1 MKLLRLPAT
10 LFGKTALTIAV
21 VLVLFEV
28 FTTLVIAYYLL
39 IPVAQRSANDLAD
52 FVLLSSHVWATL
64 PQEGRAEYQEE
75 LWKNVGLILEPAHGS
90 LPDSRVYLPYVLFF
104 GQTLA
109 ERTHQPVTM
118 GVEQRDGIDWYRV
131 DYVSERN
138 HLRIGFS
145 GQRINIH
152 APLAIFLVLALGT
165 VLTLLTTL
173 VIVRRLT
180 QPLSQLAA
188 AAERIGQGGSP
199 EPLPE
204 DGPSEL
210 LTLVHTFNQ
219 VTRQVKA
226 LLTNRTILLAG
237 IAHDLRSPIARMR
250 LALEMLPPSADPEL
264 VERMRRAVDTMT
276 HMVNQSLEF
285 SRGVVQHPS
294 QEVDVGELIG
304 ELVED
309 ARRNGA
315 DIRWQPCLPCT
326 RLLQPMA
333 LRRILTNLLD
343 NAVRYGEGGT
353 VEITCRGDDDNG
365 LTVNITDRGPGIPED
380 ELEAVFD
387 PFYRVDKSRSSV
399 TGGSGL
405 GLAIAKQLADSN
417 EWSLSIRQHAG
428 GGVVASL
435 AITDRW
441 HAGRTGK
448 NTPRRQV

>member
-1 MKLLRLPAT
+1 MKLLRLPTT

-21 VLVLFEV
+21 VLVLFQV

-39 IPVAQRSANDLAD
+39 IPVARRSANDLAD
-52 FVLLSSHVWATL
+52 FMLLSSRVWVTL
-64 PQEGRAEYQEE
+64 PDQDRAEYQEE
-75 LWKNVGLILEPAHGS
+75 LRKHSGLILVPAHDS
-90 LPDSRVYLPYVLFF
+90 LPGSTVYLPYVLFLEKA
-104 GQTLA
+104 LA
-109 ERTHQPVTM
+109 EHTKQPVQLGTDQRE
-118 GVEQRDGIDWYRV
+118 GVDWYWV
-131 DYVSERN
+131 DFVSEGNR
-138 HLRIGFS
+138 LRVGFS

-152 APLAIFLVLALGT
+152 APLAIVLILVLGT
-165 VLTLLTTL
+165 VLTLITTL

-210 LTLVHTFNQ
+210 VTLVRTFNQ
-219 VTRQVKA
+219 VTQQVKA
-226 LLTNRTILLAG
+226 LLANRTILLAG

-264 VERMRRAVDTMT
+264 VERMLRAVDNMT
-276 HMVNQSLEF
+276 HLVNQSLEF
-285 SRGVVQHPS
+285 SRGVGQYPS
-294 QEVDVGELIG
+294 QKVNVTELIG

-309 ARRNGA
+309 VRRSGA
-315 DIRWQPCLPCT
+315 DIQWQPCPAKVHLLP
-326 RLLQPMA
+326 PMV

-353 VEITCRGDDDNG
+353 IEIACTCEGKRT
-365 LTVNITDRGPGIPED
+365 TVSVADRGPGIPVD
-380 ELEAVFD
+380 ELEAVFE

-417 EWSLSIRQHAG
+417 EWLLTIRPRGG

-435 AITDRW
+435 TIWQT
-441 HAGRTGK
+441 
-448 NTPRRQV
+448 

>member
-1 MKLLRLPAT
+1 
-10 LFGKTALTIAV
+10 
-21 VLVLFEV
+21 
-28 FTTLVIAYYLL
+28 
-39 IPVAQRSANDLAD
+39 
-52 FVLLSSHVWATL
+52 
-64 PQEGRAEYQEE
+64 
-75 LWKNVGLILEPAHGS
+75 
-90 LPDSRVYLPYVLFF
+90 
-104 GQTLA
+104 
-109 ERTHQPVTM
+109 
-118 GVEQRDGIDWYRV
+118 
-131 DYVSERN
+131 
-138 HLRIGFS
+138 
-145 GQRINIH
+145 
-152 APLAIFLVLALGT
+152 
-165 VLTLLTTL
+165 
-173 VIVRRLT
+173 
-180 QPLSQLAA
+180 
-188 AAERIGQGGSP
+188 
-199 EPLPE
+199 
-204 DGPSEL
+204 
-210 LTLVHTFNQ
+210 
-219 VTRQVKA
+219 
-226 LLTNRTILLAG
+226 
-237 IAHDLRSPIARMR
+237 
-250 LALEMLPPSADPEL
+250 
-264 VERMRRAVDTMT
+264 
-276 HMVNQSLEF
+276 MVNQSLEF

-365 LTVNITDRGPGIPED
+365 LTVSITDRGPGIPED

-417 EWSLSIRQHAG
+417 EWSLSIRQHAR

>member
-1 MKLLRLPAT
+1 MKLLRLPST

-21 VLVLFEV
+21 VLVLFQV

-39 IPVAQRSANDLAD
+39 IPVARRSANDLAD
-52 FVLLSSHVWATL
+52 FMLLSSRVWATL
-64 PQEGRAEYQEE
+64 PDQGRAEYQEE
-75 LWKNVGLILEPAHGS
+75 LRKHSGLILVPAHDS
-90 LPDSRVYLPYVLFF
+90 LPGSTVYLPYVLFL
-104 GQTLA
+104 GKALA
-109 ERTHQPVTM
+109 EHTKQPVQLGTDQRN
-118 GVEQRDGIDWYRV
+118 GVDWYWV
-131 DYVSERN
+131 DFVSGSNR
-138 HLRIGFS
+138 LRIGFS

-152 APLAIFLVLALGT
+152 APLAIVLILVLGT
-165 VLTLLTTL
+165 VLTLITTL

-188 AAERIGQGGSP
+188 AAERIGRGGSP

-210 LTLVHTFNQ
+210 VTLVRTFNQ
-219 VTRQVKA
+219 VTQQVKA
-226 LLTNRTILLAG
+226 LLANRIILLAG

-264 VERMRRAVDTMT
+264 VERMLRAVDNMT
-276 HMVNQSLEF
+276 HLVNQSLEF
-285 SRGVVQHPS
+285 SRGVGQNPS

-309 ARRNGA
+309 ARRSGA
-315 DIRWQPCLPCT
+315 DIQWQSFRTRVHLLP
-326 RLLQPMA
+326 PMA

-343 NAVRYGEGGT
+343 NAVRYGENGT
-353 VEITCRGDDDNG
+353 IEIACTCEGRRT
-365 LTVNITDRGPGIPED
+365 TVSVADRGPGIPAD
-380 ELEAVFD
+380 ELEAVFE

-417 EWSLSIRQHAG
+417 DWLLSIRPRRG

-435 AITDRW
+435 TIWQT
-441 HAGRTGK
+441 
-448 NTPRRQV
+448 

>member
-1 MKLLRLPAT
+1 MKLLRLPTT

-21 VLVLFEV
+21 VLVLFQV

-39 IPVAQRSANDLAD
+39 IPVARRSANDLAD
-52 FVLLSSHVWATL
+52 FILLSSRVWATL
-64 PQEGRAEYQEE
+64 PDKDRAEYQEE
-75 LWKNVGLILEPAHGS
+75 LRKHSGLILVPAHDS
-90 LPDSRVYLPYVLFF
+90 LPGSTVYLPYVLFL
-104 GQTLA
+104 GKALA
-109 ERTHQPVTM
+109 EHTKQPVQLGADQRE
-118 GVEQRDGIDWYRV
+118 GVDWYWVDFVSGSNRLRV
-131 DYVSERN
+131 
-138 HLRIGFS
+138 GFS

-152 APLAIFLVLALGT
+152 APLAIVLILVLGT
-165 VLTLLTTL
+165 VLTLVTTL

-188 AAERIGQGGSP
+188 SAERIGRGGSP

-210 LTLVHTFNQ
+210 VTLVRTFNQ
-219 VTRQVKA
+219 VTQQVKA
-226 LLTNRTILLAG
+226 LLANRIILLAG

-264 VERMRRAVDTMT
+264 VERMLRAVDNMT
-276 HMVNQSLEF
+276 HLVNQSLEF
-285 SRGVVQHPS
+285 SRGVGQNPS

-309 ARRNGA
+309 ARRSGA
-315 DIRWQPCLPCT
+315 DIQWQSCRSRVHLLP
-326 RLLQPMA
+326 PMA

-353 VEITCRGDDDNG
+353 IEIACTCEGRRT
-365 LTVNITDRGPGIPED
+365 TVSIADRGPGIPVD
-380 ELEAVFD
+380 ELEAVFE
-387 PFYRVDKSRSSV
+387 PFYRVEKSRSSV

-417 EWSLSIRQHAG
+417 DWLLSIRPRRA

-435 AITDRW
+435 TIWQT
-441 HAGRTGK
+441 
-448 NTPRRQV
+448 

>member
-21 VLVLFEV
+21 VLVLFQI

-39 IPVAQRSANDLAD
+39 IPVARRSANDLAD
-52 FVLLSSHVWATL
+52 FMLLSSRVWVTL
-64 PQEGRAEYQEE
+64 PDQDRAGYQEE
-75 LWKNVGLILEPAHGS
+75 LRKHSGLILLPAHDS
-90 LPDSRVYLPYVLFF
+90 LPGSTVYLPYVLFL
-104 GQTLA
+104 GKALA
-109 ERTHQPVTM
+109 EHTKLPVQLGADRID
-118 GVEQRDGIDWYRV
+118 GVDWYWV
-131 DYVSERN
+131 DFVSDGNR
-138 HLRIGFS
+138 LRAGFS

-152 APLAIFLVLALGT
+152 APPAIVLILVLGT
-165 VLTLLTTL
+165 VLTLVTTL

-188 AAERIGQGGSP
+188 AAERIGRGGSP

-210 LTLVHTFNQ
+210 VTLVRTFNQ
-219 VTRQVKA
+219 VTQQVKA
-226 LLTNRTILLAG
+226 LLANRIILLAG

-250 LALEMLPPSADPEL
+250 LALEMLAPSAEPEL
-264 VERMRRAVDTMT
+264 VERMLRAVDNMA
-276 HMVNQSLEF
+276 HLVNQSLEF
-285 SRGVVQHPS
+285 SRGVGQNPS
-294 QEVDVGELIG
+294 QEVDMGELIG

-309 ARRNGA
+309 ARRSGA
-315 DIRWQPCLPCT
+315 DIQWQSCRTRVHLLP
-326 RLLQPMA
+326 PMA

-353 VEITCRGDDDNG
+353 IEVACTCEGTCT
-365 LTVNITDRGPGIPED
+365 TVSVADRGPGIPVD
-380 ELEAVFD
+380 ELEAVFE

-417 EWSLSIRQHAG
+417 DWLLSIRPRRG

-435 AITDRW
+435 MI
-441 HAGRTGK
+441 
-448 NTPRRQV
+448 RQA

>member
-1 MKLLRLPAT
+1 MKFLRLPAT

-21 VLVLFEV
+21 VLVLFQA

-39 IPVAQRSANDLAD
+39 IPVAYRSANDLTD
-52 FVLLSSHVWATL
+52 FLLLSSRVWATL
-64 PQEGRAEYQEE
+64 PDQERVEYQEN
-75 LWKNVGLILEPAHGS
+75 LRKRSGLILMPAHDS
-90 LPDSRVYLPYVLFF
+90 LAGSRVYLPYVLFL
-104 GQTLA
+104 GGALA
-109 ERTHQPVTM
+109 EHTKQPVKLS
-118 GVEQRDGIDWYRV
+118 VEQREGVDWYWV
-131 DYVSERN
+131 DFVSDGN
-138 HLRIGFS
+138 HLRVGFS

-152 APLAIFLVLALGT
+152 APLAIALILVLGT
-165 VLTLLTTL
+165 VLTLATTL

-188 AAERIGQGGSP
+188 AAERIGQGVSP

-210 LTLVHTFNQ
+210 VTLVRTFNQ
-219 VTRQVKA
+219 VTQQVKA
-226 LLTNRTILLAG
+226 LLANRVILLAG

-250 LALEMLPPSADPEL
+250 LALEMLPPLADQEL
-264 VERMRRAVDTMT
+264 VERMLRALDTMT
-276 HMVNQSLEF
+276 HLVNQSLEF
-285 SRGVVQHPS
+285 SRGVGQSQS
-294 QEVDVGELIG
+294 QEVDVGELIE

-309 ARRNGA
+309 ARRSGA
-315 DIRWQPCLPCT
+315 DIQWQPCRGAHMHLLP
-326 RLLQPMA
+326 PIA

-343 NAVRYGEGGT
+343 NATRYGEGRTIKIACTSEKKRMT
-353 VEITCRGDDDNG
+353 VSIA
-365 LTVNITDRGPGIPED
+365 DRGPGIPVD

-417 EWSLSIRQHAG
+417 EWLLSIRPRAG

-435 AITDRW
+435 TIY
-441 HAGRTGK
+441 
-448 NTPRRQV
+448 

>member
-1 MKLLRLPAT
+1 MKLLRLPTT

-21 VLVLFEV
+21 VLVLFQV

-39 IPVAQRSANDLAD
+39 IPVARRSANDLAD
-52 FVLLSSHVWATL
+52 FMLLSSRVWATL
-64 PQEGRAEYQEE
+64 PDQGRAEYQEE
-75 LWKNVGLILEPAHGS
+75 LRKHSGLILVPVHDS
-90 LPDSRVYLPYVLFF
+90 LPGSTVYLPYVLFL
-104 GQTLA
+104 GKALA
-109 ERTHQPVTM
+109 EHTKQPVQLGTDQRN
-118 GVEQRDGIDWYRV
+118 GVDWYWV
-131 DYVSERN
+131 DFVSGSNR
-138 HLRIGFS
+138 LRIGFS

-152 APLAIFLVLALGT
+152 APLAIVLILVLGT
-165 VLTLLTTL
+165 VLTLITTL

-210 LTLVHTFNQ
+210 VTLVRTFNQ
-219 VTRQVKA
+219 VTQQVKA
-226 LLTNRTILLAG
+226 LLANRIILLAG

-264 VERMRRAVDTMT
+264 VERMLRAVDNMT
-276 HMVNQSLEF
+276 HLVNQSLEF
-285 SRGVVQHPS
+285 SRGVRQNPS

-309 ARRNGA
+309 ARRSGA
-315 DIRWQPCLPCT
+315 DIQWQSCRTRVQLLP
-326 RLLQPMA
+326 PMV

-353 VEITCRGDDDNG
+353 IEIACACEGRRT
-365 LTVNITDRGPGIPED
+365 TVSVADRGPGIPAD
-380 ELEAVFD
+380 ELEAVFE

-417 EWSLSIRQHAG
+417 DWLLSIRPRRG

-435 AITDRW
+435 TIW
-441 HAGRTGK
+441 Q
-448 NTPRRQV
+448 N

>member
-21 VLVLFEV
+21 VLVLFQV

-39 IPVAQRSANDLAD
+39 IPVARRSANDLAD
-52 FVLLSSHVWATL
+52 FMLLSSRVWVTL
-64 PQEGRAEYQEE
+64 PDQERAEYQEE
-75 LWKNVGLILEPAHGS
+75 LRKHSGLILVPAHDRLPGS
-90 LPDSRVYLPYVLFF
+90 TVYLPYVLFL
-104 GQTLA
+104 GKALA
-109 ERTHQPVTM
+109 EHTKQPVQL
-118 GVEQRDGIDWYRV
+118 GADQRDGVDWYWVDFVSDGNRLRV
-131 DYVSERN
+131 
-138 HLRIGFS
+138 GFS

-152 APLAIFLVLALGT
+152 APLAIVLILVLGT
-165 VLTLLTTL
+165 VLTLVTTL

-210 LTLVHTFNQ
+210 VTLVRTFNQ
-219 VTRQVKA
+219 VTQQVKA
-226 LLTNRTILLAG
+226 LLANRIILLAG

-264 VERMRRAVDTMT
+264 VERMLRAVDNMT
-276 HMVNQSLEF
+276 HLVNQSLEF
-285 SRGVVQHPS
+285 SRGVGQNPS

-309 ARRNGA
+309 ARRSGA
-315 DIRWQPCLPCT
+315 DIQWQPCQPCVHLLP
-326 RLLQPMA
+326 PMA

-343 NAVRYGEGGT
+343 NAVRYGEDGT
-353 VEITCRGDDDNG
+353 IEIACTCEGRRS
-365 LTVNITDRGPGIPED
+365 TVSVADRGPGIPVD
-380 ELEAVFD
+380 ELEAVFE

-417 EWSLSIRQHAG
+417 DWLLSIRPRRG

-435 AITDRW
+435 TIWQT
-441 HAGRTGK
+441 
-448 NTPRRQV
+448 

>member
-1 MKLLRLPAT
+1 MKLLRFPAT

-21 VLVLFEV
+21 VLVLFQV

-39 IPVAQRSANDLAD
+39 IPVARRSANDLAD
-52 FVLLSSHVWATL
+52 FMLLSSRVWVTL
-64 PQEGRAEYQEE
+64 PDEDRAEYQEE
-75 LWKNVGLILEPAHGS
+75 LRKHSGLILVPAHDS
-90 LPDSRVYLPYVLFF
+90 LPGSTVYLPYVLFLEKA
-104 GQTLA
+104 LA
-109 ERTHQPVTM
+109 EHTKQPVQLGTDRRE
-118 GVEQRDGIDWYRV
+118 GVDWYWV
-131 DYVSERN
+131 DFVSEGNR
-138 HLRIGFS
+138 LRVGFS

-152 APLAIFLVLALGT
+152 APLAIILILVLGT
-165 VLTLLTTL
+165 VLTLVTTL

-180 QPLSQLAA
+180 RPLSQLAA
-188 AAERIGQGGSP
+188 AAERIGQGVSP

-210 LTLVHTFNQ
+210 VTLVRTFNQ
-219 VTRQVKA
+219 VTQQVKA
-226 LLTNRTILLAG
+226 LLANRVILLAG

-264 VERMRRAVDTMT
+264 VERMLRAVDNMT
-276 HMVNQSLEF
+276 HLVNQSLEF
-285 SRGVVQHPS
+285 SRGVGQNPS
-294 QEVDVGELIG
+294 QKVDVDELIG

-309 ARRNGA
+309 ARRSGA
-315 DIRWQPCLPCT
+315 DIQWQSCRTRVHLLP
-326 RLLQPMA
+326 PMA

-353 VEITCRGDDDNG
+353 IEIACTCEGRRT
-365 LTVNITDRGPGIPED
+365 TVSVADRGPGIPVN
-380 ELEAVFD
+380 ELEAVFE

-417 EWSLSIRQHAG
+417 DWLLSIRPRRD

-435 AITDRW
+435 TIWQT
-441 HAGRTGK
+441 
-448 NTPRRQV
+448 

>member
-52 FVLLSSHVWATL
+52 FVLLSSRVWATL
-64 PQEGRAEYQEE
+64 PQDGRAEYQEE
-75 LWKNVGLILEPAHGS
+75 LWKNVGLILEPAHGN
-90 LPDSRVYLPYVLFF
+90 LPESRVYLPYVLFL

-109 ERTHQPVTM
+109 EHTHQPVTM
-118 GVEQRDGIDWYRV
+118 GVEQRGGGDWYWV

-138 HLRIGFS
+138 HLRVGFS

-210 LTLVHTFNQ
+210 LALVRTFNQ

-250 LALEMLPPSADPEL
+250 LALEMLPPSIDPEL
-264 VERMRRAVDTMT
+264 VERMLRAVDTMT

-315 DIRWQPCLPCT
+315 DVRWHPCRPCV

-343 NAVRYGEGGT
+343 NAVRYGESGA
-353 VEITCRGDDDNG
+353 VEVACRCDGKG
-365 LTVNITDRGPGIPED
+365 LTVSIADRGPGIPED

-417 EWSLSIRQHAG
+417 EWSLSIRPHAG

-435 AITDRW
+435 TITDYWR
-441 HAGRTGK
+441 ADRTRK
-448 NTPRRQV
+448 NTPRRQA